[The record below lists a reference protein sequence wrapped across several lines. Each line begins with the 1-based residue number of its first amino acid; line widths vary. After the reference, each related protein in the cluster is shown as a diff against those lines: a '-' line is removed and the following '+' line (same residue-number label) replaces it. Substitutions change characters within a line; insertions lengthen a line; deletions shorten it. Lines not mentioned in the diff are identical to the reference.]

1 MSLKKQIL
9 CIAMFFFIYNIG
21 FTQVTLSDS
30 IKPYE
35 KETLPYTLKK
45 NEQAYNTG
53 NGNIYIYP
61 KPKSFSFLTRI
72 PGDAA
77 GMVSTTFKRSSIK
90 PSLIIAGSTTILLF
104 ADQYIADQS
113 KKICRDI
120 NFQTEEKNKDLV
132 AIKIGNK
139 QTSIIKI
146 PQNLNTAI
154 YQLGQ
159 GFYGLL
165 IGAGLFTYGK
175 LNNDYRSLSTASQ
188 LTESFIMLGVGTQLL
203 KRITGRETPGEAS
216 VSGGKWRLFP
226 SFSDFQNQT
235 PKYDAFPSGHMA
247 TMIATVT
254 ILAENY
260 PEKKWIG
267 PVGYSISGLVGLSM
281 INNEVHWASDYP
293 LAIGLGYLCARQI
306 VKKSRKK
313 ANPHMTKKSER
324 ELSYTF
330 NYVNGKL
337 LPGIVYKF

>member
-1 MSLKKQIL
+1 MSFNKQIL
-9 CIAMFFFIYNIG
+9 CLVLIIFTYCDG
-21 FTQVTLSDS
+21 FSQVTLSDS
-30 IKPYE
+30 
-35 KETLPYTLKK
+35 LHTLKK
-45 NEQAYNTG
+45 DTLQKNEQSYNTG
-53 NGNIYIYP
+53 NGKVYIYP
-61 KPKSFSFLTRI
+61 KPRPFGFLTRI

-77 GMVSTTFKRSSIK
+77 GMAATTFKKSSIK
-90 PSLIIAGSTTILLF
+90 PLLILAGSTTVLLF
-104 ADQYIADQS
+104 ADQFIADQS
-113 KKICRDI
+113 KKICKDI
-120 NFQTEEKNKDLV
+120 NFQTDEDNKDLV
-132 AIKIGNK
+132 AIKIGKK
-139 QTSIIKI
+139 QTSIIKV
-146 PQNLNTAI
+146 PQNLNTAV

-175 LNNDYRSLSTASQ
+175 FTHDYRSLSTASQ
-188 LTESFIMLGVGTQLL
+188 LTESFIMLGIGTQLL

-216 VSGGKWRLFP
+216 ASGGKWRLFP

-254 ILAENY
+254 ILAQNY

-281 INNEVHWASDYP
+281 INNEVHWASDFP

-306 VKKSRKK
+306 VKKSRKTL
-313 ANPHMTKKSER
+313 NTHLTKKSER
-324 ELSYTF
+324 ALSYTF

-337 LPGIVYKF
+337 LPGIIYKF